1 MINMLKF
8 VFILFFSCLS
18 CTSHGVNVNNLKS
31 GIGTKKWICVAIF
44 TAIALLVIVFCILCY
59 LLKRRAV
66 VIQGNDE
73 TNGENGLLALL
84 SLDPS
89 INMNEILNDGND
101 GARFR
106 VISYTCVM
114 AATNNFSVE
123 NKLGE
128 GGFGPV
134 YKGKLAGGQT
144 IAIKRLGRNSRQGM
158 LEFKNE
164 LIVIPKLH
172 HVNIVKLIGCCI
184 HGEERMLVYE
194 YMPNK
199 SLDCFLFDSKRSKLL
214 DWKKRFNIIEG
225 IAQGLLYLHKYSRRR
240 IIHRDLKAGNIL
252 LDQNMNPKISDFGTA
267 RIFKSDELEAN
278 TNVIVGTYGYMSPE
292 YAMQGV
298 FSIKSDVYSFGV
310 LMLEIVSGR
319 KNNSFYHV
327 DYTLNLAGYAWNL
340 WEEGQGLEL
349 IDPSISDSCVKYKV
363 LRWIHIGLLCI
374 QDNTDDRP
382 TMSDVLFMLSNDGT
396 PLPLPRNQPFF
407 FG

>member
-1 MINMLKF
+1 MINILKF
-8 VFILFFSCLS
+8 VFILFFSCLL
-18 CTSHGVNVNNLKS
+18 CTSSHGVNVNNLKS
-31 GIGTKKWICVAIF
+31 GRGTKKWICVAIF

-73 TNGENGLLALL
+73 TNGENKFLASL
-84 SLDPS
+84 SLDQS

-101 GARFR
+101 GARFS

-114 AATNNFSVE
+114 AATNNFSLE

-144 IAIKRLGRNSRQGM
+144 IAIKRLGRNSKQGI

-164 LIVIPKLH
+164 LIVMPKLH

-199 SLDCFLFDSKRSKLL
+199 SLDYFLF
-214 DWKKRFNIIEG
+214 
-225 IAQGLLYLHKYSRRR
+225 AQ
-240 IIHRDLKAGNIL
+240 
-252 LDQNMNPKISDFGTA
+252 
-267 RIFKSDELEAN
+267 IFKPDELEAN

-292 YAMQGV
+292 YVMEGV
-298 FSIKSDVYSFGV
+298 FSVKSDVYSFGV
-310 LMLEIVSGR
+310 LMLEI
-319 KNNSFYHV
+319 
-327 DYTLNLAGYAWNL
+327 AWNL

-349 IDPSISDSCVKYKV
+349 IDPSI
-363 LRWIHIGLLCI
+363 
-374 QDNTDDRP
+374 
-382 TMSDVLFMLSNDGT
+382 
-396 PLPLPRNQPFF
+396 
-407 FG
+407 